1 MDLLNHDDIP
11 TRGYTRP
18 VYGSL
23 YTHVTYTHE
32 GEPYLTSVAKRKGV
46 EMIKATEREMK
57 ISLLHQSE
65 HRSSMLAL
73 NRSHQRRIHRVPPRI
88 LSGLNVSC
96 VIASNSSFVRGRF
109 KRPSREAPFV
119 RTRQSF
125 PLLR

>member
-1 MDLLNHDDIP
+1 
-11 TRGYTRP
+11 
-18 VYGSL
+18 
-23 YTHVTYTHE
+23 
-32 GEPYLTSVAKRKGV
+32 
-46 EMIKATEREMK
+46 MIKATEREMK

-96 VIASNSSFVRGRF
+96 VIASNSFVRQRF